1 MAIKEKYIKAL
12 RNPLRSFHKI
22 THIISDNLQV
32 VLFHIIKKPIYKA
45 SYNSNCNKFQC
56 EGTLTRCRL
65 RMEGVNNTLIVERGA
80 SINNVRFD
88 FAGTNCTIIIHK
100 DVKWLE
106 GGRIILY
113 GHGNLLEIGENSLLC
128 EVLFVLTDE
137 NNRICIGKN
146 SMFSTNVVLRTSDQ
160 HQIFNEKGERINPG
174 KDILIGEHVWI
185 GYGATIL
192 KGSSLE
198 NNSIVGT
205 ESVVTG
211 LHLPQNSV
219 AAGNPARIIKH
230 GVNWKR

>member
-1 MAIKEKYIKAL
+1 
-12 RNPLRSFHKI
+12 
-22 THIISDNLQV
+22 
-32 VLFHIIKKPIYKA
+32 
-45 SYNSNCNKFQC
+45 
-56 EGTLTRCRL
+56 
-65 RMEGVNNTLIVERGA
+65 
-80 SINNVRFD
+80 
-88 FAGTNCTIIIHK
+88 
-100 DVKWLE
+100 
-106 GGRIILY
+106 
-113 GHGNLLEIGENSLLC
+113 
-128 EVLFVLTDE
+128 
-137 NNRICIGKN
+137 
-146 SMFSTNVVLRTSDQ
+146 MFSTNVVLRTSDQ